1 MKADM
6 RKMTRSI
13 LSLNLEIIYLLTG
26 ENYVPAKN
34 SKKSVTT
41 TIDTKVQHQRS
52 RTHRRKTEQKI
63 LGLTNKIIELLTG
76 EVPVRCQDVAVY
88 LSMEEWEYL
97 KGHKDQY
104 KDVIMENPQTL
115 TSSSDDTQTINLS
128 VGSYHI
134 NSLMDS
140 INDHSNSI
148 NIPSANC
155 SLYLSEVIS
164 YLEKV
169 PEAPHLC
176 EEAKFINPTLNRNMD
191 LPEYSSVYDRQT
203 LLSADTSTEVDY
215 TPRDPEV
222 DYTPQDP
229 DVDYTPQDPPPPT
242 MEESLSCT
250 EENLAIVKSPSDLT
264 IALTQIKEES
274 VSCDEDN
281 NEATDADIP
290 PADNLQK
297 AQSTNIKRKQAFRLQ
312 NINALSSNVD
322 IIRHISSTGEY
333 VTYYRKKKPAEKL
346 FFCSECGKSFD
357 RNSHLISHQ
366 RSHTGEKPYSCPE
379 CGKRFMRSSH
389 LVRHKRIHT
398 GEKPHSCSECG
409 KRFITTSDL
418 VIHRRTHTGER
429 PYRCSE
435 CGKSFICN
443 SVLIKHLRTHTGEK
457 RHCCPDCGKYFTT
470 NAYLVVHQRIHTG
483 VKPYPCTECG
493 KSFTCTSVLTKHQ
506 KIHSERNRQSGLVGN
521 NRRRA
526 KRELYP
532 CSQCGDIFAN
542 NTQFLSHQE
551 CHLRQEH
558 AKLQCDEH
566 QIDLEAEKKHI
577 CWDCGESFT
586 NKKYLILHQRHHTG
600 EKPYYCLECGEC
612 FTERGHLARH
622 LESHR
627 R

>member
-1 MKADM
+1 MKTNM

-13 LSLNLEIIYLLTG
+13 LSLSLEIIYLLTG
-26 ENYVPAKN
+26 EDYVPAKK
-34 SKKSVTT
+34 SGKSVTT
-41 TIDTKVQHQRS
+41 TIDTKVQYRRS
-52 RTHRRKTEQKI
+52 KTPRQKNEQKI
-63 LGLTNKIIELLTG
+63 LALTNKIIELLTG

-88 LSMEEWEYL
+88 FSMEEWEYL

-104 KDVIMENPQTL
+104 KDVMMENCQIL
-115 TSSSDDTQTINLS
+115 TSSSGDTQTINLS
-128 VGSYHI
+128 VGSYNL
-134 NSLMDS
+134 NSPMDS
-140 INDHSNSI
+140 MNDHSNSI

-155 SLYLSEVIS
+155 SLYLSKVIN
-164 YLEKV
+164 YLENV

-176 EEAKFINPTLNRNMD
+176 EDAIVINPTLNRNMD
-191 LPEYSSVYDRQT
+191 IPEYSSVYDRQT
-203 LLSADTSTEVDY
+203 LPNADTSTEVDY
-215 TPRDPEV
+215 TP
-222 DYTPQDP
+222 
-229 DVDYTPQDPPPPT
+229 QDPPPT
-242 MEESLSCT
+242 KEESLSCT
-250 EENLAIVKSPSDLT
+250 EENLSIVKTPSDLCYT
-264 IALTQIKEES
+264 LTQINEQS
-274 VSCDEDN
+274 VSCNEYN
-281 NEATDADIP
+281 NETSDPSIL
-290 PADNLQK
+290 PADHPQK
-297 AQSTNIKRKQAFRLQ
+297 ARSTNTKKKPASRFQ

-333 VTYYRKKKPAEKL
+333 VTYYRKNKPAEKL
-346 FFCSECGKSFD
+346 FFCSECGKSFN
-357 RNSHLISHQ
+357 RNSHLITHQ

-379 CGKRFMRSSH
+379 CGKGFMRSSH

-506 KIHSERNRQSGLVGN
+506 KIHSERNSESGLVGN
-521 NRRRA
+521 NRRQA
-526 KRELYP
+526 KQELYP

-542 NTQFLSHQE
+542 NTQLLNHQE
-551 CHLRQEH
+551 CHLREAH
-558 AKLQCDEH
+558 AKLQSDEH
-566 QIDLEAEKKHI
+566 QINLEAEKRHI

-600 EKPYYCLECGEC
+600 EKPYYCSECGEWY
-612 FTERGHLARH
+612 TEKGHLDRH
-622 LESHR
+622 LESHCR
-627 R
+627 